1 MTALIAKDKEPFAS
15 GERPEATADPKAEA
29 VAAVERELHAQRR
42 SVAMGLA
49 GARELRWMAIFCL
62 VLSVPVLAGP
72 YVLQSHHAT
81 LVCYYG
87 AIIAFVVSGWGVIR
101 ASLAARRGQ
110 AVFRFVG
117 MLYAAFFLFLTLLY
131 GALMLSS
138 TLDKRWI
145 FLWSPMPGKPVY
157 APNSLRRK

>member
-1 MTALIAKDKEPFAS
+1 MTVVEPETEQSPPDAKA
-15 GERPEATADPKAEA
+15 AA

-42 SVAMGLA
+42 SVATGLA
-49 GARELRWMAIFCL
+49 GARELRWMAVFCL
-62 VLSVPVLAGP
+62 ALLVPVFAGP
-72 YVLQSHHAT
+72 YVLESHHAT

-87 AIIAFVVSGWGVIR
+87 AIVGFVVSGWGAIR
-101 ASLAARRGQ
+101 SCLSARRGQ
-110 AVFRFVG
+110 SIFRLVG

-131 GALMLSS
+131 GTLMLSS